1 MYIIPKNMSEIWQ
14 FALFVLLYL
23 FKRGDICLP
32 QNRLFLIF
40 LIWTKKKTMH
50 QLISRTV
57 GPGTSEVGS

>member
-40 LIWTKKKTMH
+40 LIWTKKKNNASVDL
-50 QLISRTV
+50 QDGR
-57 GPGTSEVGS
+57 PRNQ